1 VLIANPNRAAA
12 KAQSDVTMDN
22 QLGIVRD
29 PATLAQRIQGE
40 NWPKKHCYL
49 GFTNQRNLMEL
60 RLTENDEFE
69 HTKKLH
75 CALCVSGKTMFG
87 CSTCKVALQNIKG

>member
-40 NWPKKHCYL
+40 NWPKK
-49 GFTNQRNLMEL
+49 QPEEL
-60 RLTENDEFE
+60 NGIAAHRE
-69 HTKKLH
+69 
-75 CALCVSGKTMFG
+75 
-87 CSTCKVALQNIKG
+87 